1 MHARHGSMVMVHLT
15 ERDTGVF
22 FRGKA
27 KTKEAVEIEGEYF
40 DVRTEINEVKQYPK
54 YNLTYTLDCPA
65 DYDGAVFLFG
75 YYTPEM
81 RDEFQQID
89 FTTRL

>member
-1 MHARHGSMVMVHLT
+1 MSFLG
-15 ERDTGVF
+15 
-22 FRGKA
+22 GKA